1 VATRGVADLKTGR
14 AMTAD
19 LQAPIGS
26 ITKSFTAT
34 IALQL
39 VGEGALGLDDAID
52 RWYPEVPEA
61 PSITIRMLLN
71 HSSGLPD
78 ISQLQLDLHC
88 ADPAAI
94 VSPDQLIEAGIALPR
109 GTFAP
114 GKGYRYSSLNT
125 IIVGRIL
132 EQITGRSFDDL
143 ITERLIVPLGLH
155 RTRLDTDG
163 RLEPPFSRGYTDF
176 CPNLPPLTD
185 TSEWP
190 QFSFAA
196 GALASTMDD
205 LHGWGRALGEGFGL
219 SSAIRQARL
228 DDGLGIGVQRE
239 ANTGRVISF
248 GHAGSEPGYSA
259 NVQYYPCTGAVW
271 ALMVNGDG
279 GTGEAFFAVLTALQ
293 PVIEP
298 LVAPSG
304 CNSP

>member
-1 VATRGVADLKTGR
+1 MVSGR
-14 AMTAD
+14 FP
-19 LQAPIGS
+19 QAP
-26 ITKSFTAT
+26 A
-34 IALQL
+34 
-39 VGEGALGLDDAID
+39 
-52 RWYPEVPEA
+52 
-61 PSITIRMLLN
+61 ITIRMLLN

-88 ADPAAI
+88 ADPTGT
-94 VSPDQLIEAGIALPR
+94 VSPDELIAAGIALPR
-109 GTFAP
+109 ASFAP

-132 EQITGRSFDDL
+132 ETVTGQSFNDL
-143 ITERLIVPLGLH
+143 ITERLIVPLGLY

-185 TSEWP
+185 TSAWP
-190 QFSFAA
+190 QISFAA
-196 GALASTMDD
+196 GALASTMAD
-205 LHGWGRALGEGFGL
+205 LHGWGLALGEGFGL
-219 SSAIRQARL
+219 TPALRQARL
-228 DDGLGIGVQRE
+228 DDELGLGVQRD
-239 ANTGRVISF
+239 AGNGRVISF

-279 GTGEAFFAVLTALQ
+279 GTGEAFLAVLAALQ

-298 LVAPSG
+298 LAAPTSRMQLTMRREG
-304 CNSP
+304 RQLA